1 MTTVPLAAAKTNLS
15 KLVDSAS
22 TTRERITVTKNG
34 RRAAVILGAEDYDS
48 LLETLEI
55 LSDPDAMRDLAE
67 SDRDIAASRTVPAS
81 QVVSELRAAGR
92 L

>member
-1 MTTVPLAAAKTNLS
+1 MATVPLAQAKTNLS

-22 TTRERITVTKNG
+22 STHERITVTKNG

-67 SDRDIAASRTVPAS
+67 ADRDIAEGRTVPAS
-81 QVVSELRAAGR
+81 QVVDELRAAGR

>member
-1 MTTVPLAAAKTNLS
+1 MTTVPLVEAKTHLS
-15 KLVDSAS
+15 RLVDSAS

-48 LLETLEI
+48 LLETLDI
-55 LSDPDAMRDLAE
+55 LSDPATMRDLAE
-67 SDRDIAASRTVPAS
+67 ADRDMAAGKTVPAS
-81 QVVSELRAAGR
+81 QVVDELRAAGR